1 MVWLEINQNWI
12 VPTDPFEGASCL
24 FASALHPYV
33 CEMVEGMCKDAGTHT
48 LTHKQFTHH
57 PPSSISTQ
65 LVCLSSKGIEESDD
79 GSGDGHDGQEIEDGH
94 GGIMTIDCVWVS
106 EQVCELP

>member
-33 CEMVEGMCKDAGTHT
+33 CEMVEGMAKMLVHIHS
-48 LTHKQFTHH
+48 LT
-57 PPSSISTQ
+57 SSSPIILRPAYQHS
-65 LVCLSSKGIEESDD
+65 LFACLQKESRKVMMVVVMVMMDKKLKMVMV
-79 GSGDGHDGQEIEDGH
+79 E
-94 GGIMTIDCVWVS
+94 
-106 EQVCELP
+106 